1 MMKQLNLFLTCLLA
15 ALLLGC
21 SASLSQKEMSKPN
34 IIVILADDLGY
45 GDLSCYGAT
54 EISTPHIDQLA
65 SGGIRFTQGYC
76 TSATCT
82 PSRYGLLTG
91 QYPWKNKRAHIL
103 PGDAP
108 LIIRQGMTTIPS
120 MLKKGAYHTGVVGKW
135 HLGMGDGN
143 VDWNKT
149 VSPGANDVGFDYSYL
164 LAATQDRVPTVIL
177 ENKKVVGL
185 TSNDPIEVSYK
196 ENFKGEPTGRENPEL
211 LKLHPSHGHDMSI
224 HNGISRIGYQRGG
237 KSALWVDEDLAD
249 VFTNKAKEYINEH
262 KDAPFFLY
270 FALHQPHVPRTPHG
284 RFVGKSGM
292 GPRGDAIIE
301 ADWCVGEI
309 VKELKKLD
317 LDENTLIVF
326 SSDNGPVL
334 DDGYKDEA
342 VAKLG
347 KHTPAG
353 VLRGGKYSLFDA
365 GTRVPFIVSWPGTIK
380 PGQSDALVCQIDL
393 LASFAKL
400 TGQTVTGGSEDS
412 EELLDAFTGKS
423 DKGRQQL
430 VLEAVGNTCMRTTEW
445 YFIPPH
451 NGVETYEPVNI
462 ESGYLPENQLYRIGN
477 DISQITNVAKDN
489 PEVVADLLAKYKKSM
504 GEFYK
509 PFVFKKNELILH

>member
-1 MMKQLNLFLTCLLA
+1 MKQLNLFLTCLLA

-451 NGVETYEPVNI
+451 NGVETYERVNI

-509 PFVFKKNELILH
+509 PFVFKKKELILH